1 MEARTKL
8 REKHYR
14 SILKTISW
22 RITGTIDTI
31 IIAYFIT
38 RELTW
43 ALAIGSIEV
52 FTKLILYYVH
62 ERLWLKLKIG
72 LVDPP
77 DYQI

>member
-1 MEARTKL
+1 MEAKPKL

-14 SILKTISW
+14 SLLKTVSW
-22 RITGTIDTI
+22 RITGTIDTM

-38 RELTW
+38 KELTW